1 MRWSA
6 SIRSWFL
13 FSEKTSLASHLGR
26 LWYARLIVVVNL
38 FLVFWFQCWIER
50 LRLLGSYLRRYRLN
64 VSLLDGALTDSF

>member
-6 SIRSWFL
+6 SICSWFL

-26 LWYARLIVVVNL
+26 LRYARLIVVVNL
-38 FLVFWFQCWIER
+38 FLVFWFQCRIER

-64 VSLLDGALTDSF
+64 VSLLDGALTNGF